1 MTDDLLRRATSA
13 LRDETEDSQAGAR
26 FTRARVLASLNETRV
41 RRRTRLTF
49 LLPLAACFAAAT
61 AWGTSG
67 GNAGRL
73 FAFVSHAFQ
82 SDPAPAPVPRAK
94 PSKPVSKAPVVPP
107 AETPEPS
114 VVADADVTPL
124 PPPAVPALPEP
135 ERAPVR
141 VARASIPVSSSAAS
155 NPAVPSAR
163 VADPA
168 HDLYRAAH
176 RAHFV
181 EHEPA
186 KALSAWNSYL
196 RAAPAGRFSL
206 EARYNRALCLVR
218 LGRHEEAR
226 AALSPFAAGSHGE
239 YRQAE
244 AQALLNGLGSVR

>member
-13 LRDETEDSQAGAR
+13 LREETEDSQAGAR

-49 LLPLAACFAAAT
+49 LVPLAACFAAAT

-73 FAFVSHAFQ
+73 FAFVSHAFE
-82 SDPAPAPVPRAK
+82 SDPAPAPVPRAG
-94 PSKPVSKAPVVPP
+94 SKPVSKAPVVPP
-107 AETPEPS
+107 VETAAPSDVAEAN
-114 VVADADVTPL
+114 VAPL
-124 PPPAVPALPEP
+124 APPVVPAPPELVP
-135 ERAPVR
+135 APAPVS
-141 VARASIPVSSSAAS
+141 RASTPVSASAAS
-155 NPAVPSAR
+155 NAAVPSAR

-181 EHEPA
+181 EHEPV
-186 KALSAWNSYL
+186 KALSAWDSYL

-226 AALSPFAAGSHGE
+226 AALSPFAAGSHGG

-244 AQALLNGLGSVR
+244 AQALLDGLGSAR

>member
-1 MTDDLLRRATSA
+1 MSDDLLRRATSA

-26 FTRARVLASLNETRV
+26 FTRARVLSSLNETRV

-49 LLPLAACFAAAT
+49 LVPLAACFAAAT

-67 GNAGRL
+67 GNASRL
-73 FAFVSHAFQ
+73 FSFVSHAFQ

-94 PSKPVSKAPVVPP
+94 PSKPVAKAPVAPP
-107 AETPEPS
+107 AETAVPS
-114 VVADADVTPL
+114 VVTEANVEPPL
-124 PPPAVPALPEP
+124 PPAVPAPS
-135 ERAPVR
+135 APVR
-141 VARASIPVSSSAAS
+141 EPARVPRASTSVSERA
-155 NPAVPSAR
+155 AVPSAR
-163 VADPA
+163 VADPT

-181 EHEPA
+181 EQEPA
-186 KALSAWNSYL
+186 KALSAWDSYL
-196 RAAPAGRFSL
+196 RAAPGGRFSL

-226 AALSPFAAGSHGE
+226 GALSPFAAGSHGE

-244 AQALLNGLGSVR
+244 AQALLDGLGSTR